1 MTFWG
6 ENHYK
11 LSATAGHCG
20 RCRSSCSRKKDEFA
34 TPCRLFFLCGREW
47 KNAEKDPDAS
57 KKKRRFREKSAEKCF
72 RGVLF
77 CLKTPCIPLICS
89 VKKKSEFFF
98 QQSHFRIVK
107 SSTFAIPKRRG
118 KIRAVLVSSLKE

>member
-6 ENHYK
+6 ENNYK

-34 TPCRLFFLCGREW
+34 TSRRLFFLCEREW

-57 KKKRRFREKSAEKCF
+57 KKKGVSVRKVPKSASGACYF
-72 RGVLF
+72 V
-77 CLKTPCIPLICS
+77 
-89 VKKKSEFFF
+89 
-98 QQSHFRIVK
+98 
-107 SSTFAIPKRRG
+107 
-118 KIRAVLVSSLKE
+118 